1 LKISWEKVGL
11 HPQQKVLI
19 GCSGGVDSMVLLHS
33 AVPFFP
39 KIGAVYIHH
48 GWRKK
53 GDQEMEHVRRACEE
67 LHVPFH
73 FEEIPPSHW
82 EDFKGSWEL
91 EARELRYQIFQRI
104 VDHHGYDRVL
114 LGHHRD
120 DVVETV
126 IMNQLRGTGL
136 SGMKGIPPIR
146 EPFARPLMDFS
157 KKELIHFAQKNGI
170 FWMEDESN
178 NDTRFLRN
186 SIRHRLIPILEEIQ
200 PHAVDSIARNAWFM
214 GLQNDLMN
222 ELVDEKLPLQ
232 KCNYGFF
239 IDLSGVK
246 SMKNAPM
253 LLFMVLRRYG
263 FSLEQCADVLAHV
276 GQKNVRWHS
285 KNWQVVVVDQIL
297 QLGKFPSEEVFFEG
311 TLESWNE
318 NDGTPINGIVDH
330 QKQLIIRSWKAGD
343 RMEYATGKHKKVS
356 DFLPSKGVYGL
367 EKDGVLVVECEGKL
381 IAVGALWVHADWR

>member
-1 LKISWEKVGL
+1 
-11 HPQQKVLI
+11 
-19 GCSGGVDSMVLLHS
+19 MVLLHS

-126 IMNQLRGTGL
+126 LMNQLRGTGL

-285 KNWQVVVVDQIL
+285 KNSQVVVVDQIL
-297 QLGKFPSEEVFFEG
+297 QLGEFPSKEVFFEG
-311 TLESWNE
+311 TMESWNE
-318 NDGTPINGIVDH
+318 NVGTPINGIVDH

-356 DFLPSKGVYGL
+356 DFLPIKGVYGL

-381 IAVGALWVHADWR
+381 IAVGTLWVHADWR